1 MSEDR
6 KELIHAIFRMISSGD
21 LSRLDELVDPEY
33 EEHGPFPTA
42 PGIEGFR
49 ELVATFRAAFPDM
62 ELRAVEPI
70 VEGDRAAWRVE
81 GTGTHLG
88 EFNCIR
94 PTRQRVTF
102 GGIDMGEIRDGRAY
116 RYWSSPDLLG
126 LLQQLGVIPEMAA
139 PASAKV

>member
-6 KELIHAIFRMISSGD
+6 RELIHEIFRMISSGD
-21 LSRLDELVDPEY
+21 LTRLGELVDPEY

-49 ELVATFRAAFPDM
+49 ELVDMFRAAFPDM
-62 ELRAVEPI
+62 EVHAVDPI

-88 EFNCIR
+88 EFNGIP
-94 PTRQRVTF
+94 PTGKRVTF
-102 GGIDMGEIRDGRAY
+102 TGVDMGEIRNGKAY
-116 RYWSSPDLLG
+116 RHWSSPDVLG
-126 LLQQLGVIPEMAA
+126 LLQQLGAIPQMDALIA
-139 PASAKV
+139 RR